1 MITGPSG
8 DRTHPAARLT
18 LQPLRAEST
27 RMPIRP
33 GPAVAA
39 PATTAS
45 GRGPTTLRRTPQS
58 HKAGIAQ
65 ASGRSQ
71 LSSRWQPRMVMGIGG
86 GQTQTWGPLSS
97 LPRAGLGPGWGGTRG
112 GVDMAPC
119 LLHHRSGTNEGR
131 SRGHIGVG
139 AASTA
144 TRRSAHQVVVVAASH
159 HPHIHHP
166 PPTTSHLPTILLR
179 HQLSPLSLPQATP
192 SRVYVRRIAI
202 VWPWGEVRPP
212 IGVM

>member
-1 MITGPSG
+1 MAGAVSNCEWGSRTADRWSLAATPHLLPQISLCTSHTVASSGLLCLCTDTPAGAQTTPPGVKKGRSISAALCVITGPFG

-27 RMPIRP
+27 RVPIRP

-71 LSSRWQPRMVMGIGG
+71 LSSRWQPRMVMRIQGEDR
-86 GQTQTWGPLSS
+86 L
-97 LPRAGLGPGWGGTRG
+97 
-112 GVDMAPC
+112 
-119 LLHHRSGTNEGR
+119 
-131 SRGHIGVG
+131 
-139 AASTA
+139 
-144 TRRSAHQVVVVAASH
+144 RRS
-159 HPHIHHP
+159 
-166 PPTTSHLPTILLR
+166 TSTSPWP
-179 HQLSPLSLPQATP
+179 LSPLPAGPGPYERGKGRLCQHVRSTFGRVSL
-192 SRVYVRRIAI
+192 
-202 VWPWGEVRPP
+202 
-212 IGVM
+212 